1 MFPGIV
7 WNMIGRK
14 DELYRPNNV
23 NQFKN
28 LSKKMIP
35 SFLPE
40 AGQKRNEVFWVDML
54 AEMDKVEV
62 SQEEK
67 EDLLPFHKGYLYST
81 NFMVAVQS
89 IFFEVVYVA
98 QPHFF
103 DT

>member
-40 AGQKRNEVFWVDML
+40 AVQKRNEVFWVDTI
-54 AEMDKVEV
+54 AAMDKMEG

-67 EDLLPFHKGYLYST
+67 EYVLPFHKGYLFSSH
-81 NFMVAVQS
+81 FMVAMQS
-89 IFFEVVYVA
+89 IFFEVVD

>member
-7 WNMIGRK
+7 WSMIGRK
-14 DELYRPNNV
+14 DELYRPNNI

-28 LSKKMIP
+28 LSKRMVP
-35 SFLPE
+35 YFLPE
-40 AGQKRNEVFWVDML
+40 AVQKRNEAFWVDTIAVMDQ
-54 AEMDKVEV
+54 AEG

-67 EDLLPFHKGYLYST
+67 ELALPFLKGYLFST
-81 NFMVAVQS
+81 LFMVAMQS
-89 IFFEVVYVA
+89 IFFEVVA